1 MPRSHGP
8 RKPQPDSNPAIMI
21 AQTQMP
27 SRVINVAPW
36 DPLPGMVKRQCP
48 QCRYLFA
55 APVAVAEA
63 EEAPLCPDCHR
74 TSPAHRH
81 GGK

>member
-8 RKPQPDSNPAIMI
+8 RKPQPDGNPAIMI

-27 SRVINVAPW
+27 SRVVNVAPW

-48 QCRYLFA
+48 ECRYLFA
-55 APVAVAEA
+55 APVGS
-63 EEAPLCPDCHR
+63 EEPRCPDCVTFGTSTRNVPR
-74 TSPAHRH
+74 T
-81 GGK
+81 